1 MPHFDEAIVIVRTI
15 LGSPDPSEPGSVL
28 MEMEICD
35 DNAGVIIKG
44 IDPNAA
50 LKNEQVLKTLD
61 CDEVN
66 QLIELAEVL
75 AGAQE

>member
-1 MPHFDEAIVIVRTI
+1 MAHLDEGIILARTI
-15 LGSPDPSEPGSVL
+15 LGSPEPSQAGSVL

-44 IDPNAA
+44 IDPNGA
-50 LKNEQVLKTLD
+50 VLKTLN

-66 QLIELAEVL
+66 QLIDIAETF
-75 AGAQE
+75 AGAGA